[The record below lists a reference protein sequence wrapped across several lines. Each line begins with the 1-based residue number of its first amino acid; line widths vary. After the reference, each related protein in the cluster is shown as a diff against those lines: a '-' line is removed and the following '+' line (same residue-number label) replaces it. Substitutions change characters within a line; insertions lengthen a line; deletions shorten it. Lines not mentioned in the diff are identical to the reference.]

1 MSANLMDAMALTEFS
16 RRRDQLLQ
24 AMQANSICLIPAAHL
39 VSRSRD
45 TDYPFRQDSY
55 FHYLIGFPEPQAW
68 LVLSNQRHVSGVQR
82 KDSAGL
88 SILFCLDKDEQA
100 EIWHGRRIGPRQA
113 QRQFAVDRA
122 LPLDELDEQLLHL
135 VDGHDN
141 VYYAQ
146 GCHAEADELVLG
158 ILQALRDAP
167 KQSHHA
173 PASLHDVRVI
183 LDEMRLFKS
192 PFELNL
198 MRQAAQIS
206 CEAHCRA
213 MRSVAAGKNEYQL
226 EAELHYVFAMHG
238 AKSPAY
244 SSIVAGGKNACILHY
259 TNNEQ
264 VLNTG
269 DLLLIDAGCEW
280 QGYAADITRTFPVS
294 GRFSEAQQLLYQVVL
309 DAQLAAIALVK
320 PGSTFNQVGD
330 AAIKVLTQGLI
341 NLGILTGSLQTNLDR
356 QSYRAFFMHGIG
368 HWLGLDVHD
377 VGRYKEAGSDR
388 PFQAGMVLTIEPG
401 LYIAEDPNVAAKW
414 WATGIRIEDNVL
426 VTEDG
431 HEVLTDAVPKSI
443 DEIHALM
450 ANVACFN

>member
-16 RRRDQLLQ
+16 RRREKLLQ

-55 FHYLIGFPEPQAW
+55 FHYLSGFPEPQAW
-68 LVLSNQRHVSGVQR
+68 LVLSNQVHVTGVKR
-82 KDSAGL
+82 KNSTGL

-113 QRQFAVDRA
+113 QRQFAMDRA
-122 LPLDELDEQLLHL
+122 FPLDELDEELLHL
-135 VDGHDN
+135 VDGHDH

-192 PFELNL
+192 PFEVNL
-198 MRQAAQIS
+198 MRHAALIS
-206 CEAHCRA
+206 AEAHCRA
-213 MRSVAAGKNEYQL
+213 MRCVAPGKNEYQL
-226 EAELHYVFAMHG
+226 EAELHYVFAKHG

-244 SSIVAGGKNACILHY
+244 CSIVAGGKNACILHY
-259 TNNEQ
+259 TNNDQ
-264 VLNTG
+264 VLNAE

-294 GRFSEAQQLLYQVVL
+294 GRFSEAQQLLYQIVL

-320 PGSTFNQVGD
+320 PGATFKQIGD
-330 AAIKVLTQGLI
+330 AATKVLTQGLI
-341 NLGILTGSLQTNLDR
+341 KLGILTGSLQANLDN

-377 VGRYKEAGSDR
+377 VGRYKEADNDR
-388 PFQAGMVLTIEPG
+388 PLQAGMVLTIEPG
-401 LYIAEDPNVAAKW
+401 LYIDENTRVAAKW
-414 WATGIRIEDNVL
+414 WKTGIRIEDNIL
-426 VTEDG
+426 VTEAG
-431 HEVLTDAVPKSI
+431 HEVLTIAVPKDI

-450 ANVACFN
+450 ADVMCSN